1 MKKSLIITFSILT
14 LLSCEKK
21 SDETPLL
28 INTIEGKWLY
38 PSDTPG
44 ISAQGISNTMY
55 LFENGI
61 RYTYYCTSELSDDC
75 ESLYESF
82 EVGDENHIPG
92 TNPYIFENDTLR
104 VDLHFGSELVTP
116 IIFECNGGEA
126 YFETPGYSLV
136 RLSSGCD

>member
-1 MKKSLIITFSILT
+1 MKKLLLFSA
-14 LLSCEKK
+14 
-21 SDETPLL
+21 LL
-28 INTIEGKWLY
+28 IFACISDDSNDNTLPAYTIEGKWLF
-38 PSDTPG
+38 PADTPG
-44 ISAQGISNTMY
+44 IGEQGISNTMY

-104 VDLHFGSELVTP
+104 VDLHFGGELVTP

>member
-14 LLSCEKK
+14 FLSCEKK

-61 RYTYYCTSELSDDC
+61 RYTYYCTEGDC
-75 ESLYESF
+75 ESQYKSF
-82 EVGDENHIPG
+82 KAGDGNHITRTYEYSIEDTVLTIDLNFGNLMVLPFVFEFDG
-92 TNPYIFENDTLR
+92 GRLIFQIPT
-104 VDLHFGSELVTP
+104 FP
-116 IIFECNGGEA
+116 IE
-126 YFETPGYSLV
+126 
-136 RLSSGCD
+136 